1 MQLKVIKADGS
12 TEEYLHTKVLG
23 TISNAL
29 GAVDEGD
36 VFVAE
41 EFSEVVTYYLYHKQ
55 EKQKVSSGEI
65 FAMVKA
71 VLTGTGHEAAALAL
85 SEHHCLRRLGR
96 ARTEVVSLDIEE
108 LSDAERLW
116 GDDAEDSRSRWDK
129 SRIAVDLIAKHG
141 LARQAA
147 RTIAGLVEE
156 KVLAMGLTQIPASLI
171 RQIVLGDT
179 AAVVRAHQQLL
190 TA

>member
-29 GAVDEGD
+29 GIVDEGD
-36 VFVAE
+36 VFAAE
-41 EFSEVVTYYLYHKQ
+41 ELSEVVTYYLYHKQ

-65 FAMVKA
+65 FAMIKA
-71 VLTGTGHEAAALAL
+71 VLAGTGHEAAALAL
-85 SEHHCLRRLGR
+85 NEHHCLRRLGR
-96 ARTEVVSLDIEE
+96 GRTEVVSLDVEE

-116 GDDAEDSRSRWDK
+116 GDDAEGSRSRWDK
-129 SRIAVDLIAKHG
+129 SRIVADLVAKHG

-147 RTIAGLVEE
+147 RTVAGLVEE
-156 KVLAMGLTQIPASLI
+156 KVLAMGLTPIPASLI
-171 RQIVLGDT
+171 RQLVLGDT
-179 AAVVRAHQQLL
+179 AAVVRAQQELL